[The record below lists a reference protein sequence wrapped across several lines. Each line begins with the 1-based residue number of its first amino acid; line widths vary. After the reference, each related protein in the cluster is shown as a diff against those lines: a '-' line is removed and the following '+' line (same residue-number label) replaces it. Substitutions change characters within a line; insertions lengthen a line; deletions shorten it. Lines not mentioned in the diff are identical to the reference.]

1 MRDTFVRDNEIHSN
15 KRGNCLVLEVK
26 EDQSQETVVLFV
38 IVFFPLNPPD
48 TV

>member
-15 KRGNCLVLEVK
+15 KRGNCLVEVK
-26 EDQSQETVVLFV
+26 EDQLQETVVFFF
-38 IVFFPLNPPD
+38 IVPPLNAPD

>member
-15 KRGNCLVLEVK
+15 KRGNCLLVEVK
-26 EDQSQETVVLFV
+26 EDQSQETVVLFF
-38 IVFFPLNPPD
+38 IVFSPLNAPD

>member
-15 KRGNCLVLEVK
+15 KRGNCLVVEVK
-26 EDQSQETVVLFV
+26 EDQLQETVVLLV
-38 IVFFPLNPPD
+38 IVFSPLNSPD